1 MSIFELA
8 NEMILSVS
16 NVLSTIPTNNNIFF
30 LGQILLFLSFA
41 FIRNLEQ
48 NFSGFQ
54 VGLPYLEKVL

>member
-30 LGQILLFLSFA
+30 VGQNLLFLSFA

>member
-30 LGQILLFLSFA
+30 VGQILLFLSFA